1 MPKRVKNQSS
11 VNDYFKRK
19 QDKIIDALDD
29 AGVVVPAGI
38 LPVTRL
44 LTPAQ
49 KLREKELRD
58 ELHRLKL
65 LEDEY
70 REEYNRKKDEW
81 TSSRK
86 ELVDQLA
93 AHDES
98 YKTEIEPD
106 EKLLTDDDAN
116 IKAIEQ
122 QQQQQQQQTGPGPA
136 ETTPEEAAAKAQR
149 RRELMEEIFR
159 LEDEYIDH
167 LLNVEEK
174 QRRWNEQR
182 EVLVNALA
190 AVDEYI
196 RLQEENGWEDETED
210 A

>member
-1 MPKRVKNQSS
+1 MP
-11 VNDYFKRK
+11 
-19 QDKIIDALDD
+19 
-29 AGVVVPAGI
+29 
-38 LPVTRL
+38 
-44 LTPAQ
+44 
-49 KLREKELRD
+49 
-58 ELHRLKL
+58 
-65 LEDEY
+65 
-70 REEYNRKKDEW
+70 
-81 TSSRK
+81 
-86 ELVDQLA
+86 
-93 AHDES
+93 
-98 YKTEIEPD
+98 
-106 EKLLTDDDAN
+106 AN
-116 IKAIEQ
+116 GEQ